1 MNIFSLFEALQFDKS
16 AFQDLSNDTILHF
29 EKEIL
34 EKNAHIIDAKLTN
47 DLLLAV
53 KNYSNEFLFV
63 INTRDWYN
71 YFAQTNYSRNEFPF
85 QYSSTTNEEKMRDFV
100 ILFLEPSLTLFS
112 TQNIEQNQFEGLA
125 KLLENKSFIT
135 EKVLANWN
143 MHAMDKMG
151 FALARI
157 RETVNQSADI
167 SYIKNRSF
175 YDFLSHFKSIE
186 LDEKVRLLSFKM
198 DKIYKRNNRLALA
211 HETLFALSYY
221 QSFEEDLKSEL
232 LQHRSKVEYK
242 KANSSSSSI
251 EFRKILSVAL
261 GIIAIL
267 GVTIFLYKIT
277 RNSNPSESN
286 QSSVENNTTEP
297 VIDRYYTSM
306 KPKVDSLNR
315 YLTDYDT
322 SSCLNLKYLNNI
334 KTGDNPFKFLY
345 NNGSY
350 SKIATGV
357 TIYNQSEFDVV
368 LFEKAILFDSI
379 KMPQQ
384 AVFVRSNQSIE
395 LTTLGDPSNRV
406 FSFYAGKK
414 LATFHAKNELPIVC
428 ENSIEEPRFKELASN
443 AKSLLSK
450 DYLLQSDLFIKSE
463 NGTIVLDSKN
473 LIEFTAPNQ

>member
-34 EKNAHIIDAKLTN
+34 EKNAHNIDAKLTN

-63 INTRDWYN
+63 INTLEWYN
-71 YFAQTNYSRNEFPF
+71 YFAQTNYSRNKFPF
-85 QYSSTTNEEKMRDFV
+85 QYVATTNEQKMHDFV

-112 TQNIEQNQFEGLA
+112 TQNIEQNQFEELA
-125 KLLENKSFIT
+125 KLLENKLFIP
-135 EKVLANWN
+135 EKVIASWN
-143 MHAMDKMG
+143 IKAIDKID

-157 RETVNQSADI
+157 HETVNQSADI

-198 DKIYKRNNRLALA
+198 DKIYKKNSRLTLA

-221 QSFEEDLKSEL
+221 QSFEEDLSSEL
-232 LQHRSKVEYK
+232 LLHRSKVEYK

-251 EFRKILSVAL
+251 ELRTILSIAL
-261 GIIAIL
+261 GVIALFGI
-267 GVTIFLYKIT
+267 TIFIYKIAT
-277 RNSNPSESN
+277 NSNSVSDPSSTESN
-286 QSSVENNTTEP
+286 ATEP
-297 VIDRYYTSM
+297 VLDRYYTSM

-315 YLTDYDT
+315 YLTDYDS
-322 SSCLNLKYLNNI
+322 SSCLNLKYLKNI
-334 KTGDNPFKFLY
+334 KTGDNPFKFLF

-350 SKIATGV
+350 AKIPTGV
-357 TIYNQSEFDVV
+357 TIHNESEFDVV

-395 LTTLGDPSNRV
+395 LATLGDPSNRI

-414 LATFHAKNELPIVC
+414 LATFHAENELPIVV
-428 ENSIEEPRFKELASN
+428 ENSVEEPRFKELASN
-443 AKSLLSK
+443 AKSLLAK
-450 DYLLQSDLFIKSE
+450 DYYLANDLFLKSK
-463 NGTIVLDSKN
+463 NGIIVLDSKN
-473 LIEFTAPNQ
+473 LVEFTTLKQ

>member
-34 EKNAHIIDAKLTN
+34 EKNAQNIDAKLTN

-63 INTRDWYN
+63 INTREWYN

-85 QYSSTTNEEKMRDFV
+85 QYSSTTNEQKMRDFV
-100 ILFLEPSLTLFS
+100 VLFLEPSLTLFS
-112 TQNIEQNQFEGLA
+112 TQNLQQNQFEELV
-125 KLLENKSFIT
+125 KLLENKSFIP
-135 EKVLANWN
+135 EKILTNWN
-143 MHAMDKMG
+143 IQAMDKMD

-157 RETVNQSADI
+157 HETVNQSADI
-167 SYIKNRSF
+167 GYIKNRSF

-198 DKIYKRNNRLALA
+198 DKIYKRNSRLALA
-211 HETLFALSYY
+211 HETLFAISYY
-221 QSFEEDLKSEL
+221 QSFEEDLSSEL
-232 LQHRSKVEYK
+232 LQYRSKVEYK
-242 KANSSSSSI
+242 KANTSSSSI
-251 EFRKILSVAL
+251 ALRTILSVAL
-261 GIIAIL
+261 GIIALL
-267 GVTIFLYKIT
+267 GITIFVYKIT
-277 RNSNPSESN
+277 TNSKLESN
-286 QSSVENNTTEP
+286 QSSGENNTTEP
-297 VIDRYYTSM
+297 VLDRYYTNM

-315 YLTDYDT
+315 YLVDYDK
-322 SSCLNLKYLNNI
+322 SSCLNLNYLDNL
-334 KTGDNPFKFLY
+334 KTGDNPFKFLF

-350 SKIATGV
+350 AKIPTGV
-357 TIYNQSEFDVV
+357 TIHNQSEYDVV

-384 AVFVRSNQSIE
+384 AVFVRSKQSIE
-395 LTTLGDPSNRV
+395 LTTLGDPSNRI

-414 LATFHAKNELPIVC
+414 LATFHAENELPIVC
-428 ENSIEEPRFKELASN
+428 ENSVEEPRFKELASN

-450 DYLLQSDLFIKSE
+450 DYFLQSDLFIKSE
-463 NGTIVLDSKN
+463 NGTIALDSKN
-473 LIEFTAPNQ
+473 LIEFTKPNQ

>member
-34 EKNAHIIDAKLTN
+34 EKNAHNIDAKLTN

-63 INTRDWYN
+63 TNTREWYN

-85 QYSSTTNEEKMRDFV
+85 QYVSTTNEEKMRDFV
-100 ILFLEPSLTLFS
+100 IVFLEPSLTLVS
-112 TQNIEQNQFEGLA
+112 TQNIEQNQFEELA
-125 KLLENKSFIT
+125 KLLENKSFFP
-135 EKVLANWN
+135 EKVLASWN
-143 MHAMDKMG
+143 TQAIDKID

-157 RETVNQSADI
+157 HETVNQSADI

-198 DKIYKRNNRLALA
+198 DKIYKKNSRLALA

-221 QSFEEDLKSEL
+221 QSFEEDLSSEL
-232 LQHRSKVEYK
+232 LLHRSKVEYK

-251 EFRKILSVAL
+251 ELRTILSVAL
-261 GIIAIL
+261 GVIALL
-267 GVTIFLYKIT
+267 GITIFVYKIAT
-277 RNSNPSESN
+277 NSNSVSDPSSTESN
-286 QSSVENNTTEP
+286 ATEP
-297 VIDRYYTSM
+297 VLDRYYTSM

-315 YLTDYDT
+315 YLTDYDS

-334 KTGDNPFKFLY
+334 KTGDNPFKFLF

-350 SKIATGV
+350 AKIPTGV
-357 TIYNQSEFDVV
+357 TIHNESEFDVV

-384 AVFVRSNQSIE
+384 AVFVRSKQSIE
-395 LTTLGDPSNRV
+395 LTTLGDPSSRV

-414 LATFHAKNELPIVC
+414 LATFHAKNELPIVV
-428 ENSIEEPRFKELASN
+428 ENSVEEPRFKELATN
-443 AKSLLSK
+443 AKPLLSK
-450 DYLLQSDLFIKSE
+450 DYYLANDLFIKSE
-463 NGTIVLDSKN
+463 KGAIALDSKN
-473 LIEFTAPNQ
+473 LIEFTTPKQ